1 MGAEVGISLGE
12 VIVIMG
18 WSAGIVMLIL
28 FILFLQDIMQSTHA
42 VRRNFP
48 VIGRMR
54 YFLEEQGEFFRQY
67 FFAHDR
73 EEMPFNRAT
82 RNWVY
87 RAAKGLGTI
96 IGFGSSNDLRQPGSV
111 IFVNS
116 PYPHLAEEEVETPP
130 HIIGDNRPKP
140 FVANH
145 VFNIS
150 GMSFGA
156 LSEPAVRALSKG
168 ASGAGIWMNT
178 GEGGLSPYHLSGD
191 CDIVYQIGTAKFGV
205 CDDKGELSDERLK
218 EVASQDAVKMFEI
231 KLAQGAKP
239 GKGGVLPGH
248 KVTEEI
254 SKIRGIPVGQDA
266 LSPNRHRDIRCTDD
280 LLDMIARVH
289 EVTGKPVG
297 IKIVMGS
304 DAFARELCEAIHK
317 RGKDSR
323 PDFITLDGADGG
335 SGAAPQVLADHMG
348 LPLEESLPMLVDML
362 VEYGLRDDIHVIAS
376 GKLVTSSR
384 VAWALCMGADFT
396 VSARGFLFSLGCIQ
410 AQQCHTDRCPTG
422 ITTQNKRLQKGLDV
436 DLKAGRVTSYANW
449 MNKEVDMIAHSCGL
463 TTAREF
469 NREHARIIQT
479 AGKSTPM
486 NVMYP
491 YPAKRTF

>member
-1 MGAEVGISLGE
+1 MNVEAAITLSEI
-12 VIVIMG
+12 IVIMG
-18 WSAGIVMLIL
+18 WAAGIVMLIL
-28 FILFLQDIMQSTHA
+28 FILFVQDITQTHHTI
-42 VRRNFP
+42 RRNFP
-48 VIGRMR
+48 IIGRLR

-87 RAAKGLGTI
+87 RAAKGISPL
-96 IGFGSSNDLRQPGSV
+96 IGFGSSNDLRESGGV
-111 IFVNS
+111 VFVNS
-116 PYPHLAEEEVETPP
+116 PYPCLAEEEADTPP
-130 HIIGDNRPKP
+130 HVIGDNRLKP
-140 FVANH
+140 FVARH
-145 VFNIS
+145 IFNIS

-168 ASGAGIWMNT
+168 AKEAGIWMNT
-178 GEGGLSPYHLSGD
+178 GEGGLSPYHLSGGS
-191 CDIVYQIGTAKFGV
+191 DIVFQIGTAKFGV
-205 CDDKGELSDERLK
+205 CDDKGNLSDERLQA
-218 EVASQDAVKMFEI
+218 VAAHDEVKMFEI

-239 GKGGVLPGH
+239 GKGGVLPGG

-254 SKIRGIPVGQDA
+254 AKIRGIPAGQAA
-266 LSPNRHRDIRCTDD
+266 LSPNRHRDICCTDD
-280 LLDMIARVH
+280 LLDMIHRVH
-289 EVTGKPVG
+289 DVTGKPVG

-304 DAFARELCEAIHK
+304 DAFARELCEAIHE

-348 LPLEESLPMLVDML
+348 LPLQEALPMLVDML
-362 VEYGLRDDIHVIAS
+362 IEYDLRDDIHVIAS
-376 GKLVTSSR
+376 GKLVTSSQ

-410 AQQCHTDRCPTG
+410 SQQCHNDTCPTG
-422 ITTQNKRLQKGLDV
+422 ITTQNKRLQKGLNV
-436 DLKAGRVTSYANW
+436 DAKALRVTSYANW

-463 TTAREF
+463 KTAREF
-469 NREHARIIQT
+469 RREHARIIQS
-479 AGKSTPM
+479 AGRSMPLDEL
-486 NVMYP
+486 YP
-491 YPAKRTF
+491 YPAR